1 MDELLVKYLLKETT
15 ATEEQA
21 VQEWLRQNED
31 NRRYFEHFKLIWEKS
46 RSLAASSTVNENE
59 AWERFKNKRD
69 YAGQGNTLAFKPAR
83 RSRMIKIA
91 AAVALLVLGSSVI
104 YYLGTFNNEVMMA
117 SANEVLT
124 DTLPDGSVITL
135 NKNSSLA
142 YAKSFNRKERKVML
156 TGEAFFD
163 VAPNKQKPFEII
175 ADDVKIH
182 VVGTSFNVKSSKDQT
197 EVIVET
203 GIVSVGIDGK
213 TVQVLPKQKVIVRK
227 RNTTLEI
234 QKSMDSLYSYY
245 RTKAFVCNNTPL
257 YQLVDALNNAYD
269 AKITITNNS
278 IRNLRLTTTFKEM
291 SLNDILKVIT
301 ETFNIQ
307 IEQRNGEIILK

>member
-1 MDELLVKYLLKETT
+1 
-15 ATEEQA
+15 
-21 VQEWLRQNED
+21 
-31 NRRYFEHFKLIWEKS
+31 
-46 RSLAASSTVNENE
+46 
-59 AWERFKNKRD
+59 
-69 YAGQGNTLAFKPAR
+69 
-83 RSRMIKIA
+83 
-91 AAVALLVLGSSVI
+91 
-104 YYLGTFNNEVMMA
+104 
-117 SANEVLT
+117 
-124 DTLPDGSVITL
+124 
-135 NKNSSLA
+135 
-142 YAKSFNRKERKVML
+142 ML

-213 TVQVLPKQKVIVRK
+213 TVRVLPKQKVIVRK
-227 RNTTLEI
+227 RSTTLEI

-307 IEQRNGEIILK
+307 IEQRDGEIILK